1 MNIITKRDG
10 RKVPFDEEKIE
21 KAILKAMKNGSGII
35 KKDIAKEIATG
46 AKEIFEIDD
55 QEITI
60 EDIED
65 YVYFS
70 LLENGEELTAKF
82 YEEYRAIQAFKRT
95 INTTDSSILSLVQH
109 TNEEVMNENSNKNAA
124 LNSTQRDLIAGEI
137 SKDIAKRL
145 IIPAEFVQAH
155 DEGIFHWHD
164 LDYTISPMFN
174 CFSGDTQFI
183 TNLGVVSFNDCNHN
197 QTVEVIDKDGNWR
210 KATVKKYG
218 KQHLQTIT
226 LSSGRTIKK
235 IRATKNHRWLLKN
248 GDITTNLQVGDKLHL
263 LNETSIETLNN
274 DMLCFGFVLG
284 DGSDYQTGNSKG
296 IRLRLC
302 KDKTDLLN
310 NFIQAGYT
318 VSSYKQQ
325 GSNDIF
331 LTKATEW
338 SKNSFLKNKSWRY
351 LSKEDKVSL
360 FKGYYL
366 SDGFKD
372 RNGIATANGD
382 LALMI
387 REISA
392 LAGYHITSEKFEIRN
407 TNFKEN
413 AQLYTFRFMRHQNT
427 NRNWI
432 VKDISKE
439 DKHFSDVWCVEEPVT
454 NTFTLNHGI
463 VTGNCCL
470 VNLEDMFE
478 NGTVINEKL
487 VETPKSFGTAC
498 TIATQIIA
506 QVASNQYGIL

>member
-55 QEITI
+55 KEITI

-95 INTTDSSILSLVQH
+95 INTTDSSVLSLVQQS
-109 TNEEVMNENSNKNAA
+109 NEEVMNENSNKNAA

-174 CFSGDTQFI
+174 C
-183 TNLGVVSFNDCNHN
+183 
-197 QTVEVIDKDGNWR
+197 
-210 KATVKKYG
+210 
-218 KQHLQTIT
+218 
-226 LSSGRTIKK
+226 
-235 IRATKNHRWLLKN
+235 
-248 GDITTNLQVGDKLHL
+248 
-263 LNETSIETLNN
+263 
-274 DMLCFGFVLG
+274 
-284 DGSDYQTGNSKG
+284 
-296 IRLRLC
+296 
-302 KDKTDLLN
+302 
-310 NFIQAGYT
+310 
-318 VSSYKQQ
+318 
-325 GSNDIF
+325 
-331 LTKATEW
+331 
-338 SKNSFLKNKSWRY
+338 
-351 LSKEDKVSL
+351 
-360 FKGYYL
+360 
-366 SDGFKD
+366 
-372 RNGIATANGD
+372 
-382 LALMI
+382 
-387 REISA
+387 
-392 LAGYHITSEKFEIRN
+392 
-407 TNFKEN
+407 
-413 AQLYTFRFMRHQNT
+413 
-427 NRNWI
+427 
-432 VKDISKE
+432 
-439 DKHFSDVWCVEEPVT
+439 
-454 NTFTLNHGI
+454 
-463 VTGNCCL
+463 CL